1 MVASDKPATVKNDWH
16 TRFAGLGYACALAN
30 HAEAAGLLRAG
41 WRLLDDPPARWHGSI
56 NVTLNALEFEAMLGA
71 GAEDAAAV
79 AILQDWAGFM
89 LSHGP
94 GGGYMATVVVEG
106 LAGEATA
113 DGASVALALL
123 GATAR
128 ALSGVESA
136 GHDLSGHEPLGIQ
149 NTPQTQRDRSLRLN

>member
-1 MVASDKPATVKNDWH
+1 MIALDKPATEIDEWH
-16 TRFAGLGYACALAN
+16 THFAALAHACAQADQS
-30 HAEAAGLLRAG
+30 EAADLLREG
-41 WRLLDDPPARWHGSI
+41 WRLLGDPPTCWHRSI
-56 NVTLNALEFEAMLGA
+56 IVTLVEVEFEAMLGA

-106 LAGEATA
+106 LAGEASA

-128 ALSGVESA
+128 ALSGDELA
-136 GHDLSGHEPLGIQ
+136 GQDLSGHEPPGMQ
-149 NTPQTQRDRSLRLN
+149 NQFATQRDRSLRLN